1 MNSSPIK
8 NLLSFSLIMRSI
20 FLSNSHFR
28 IELIYAKYSA
38 MIVEKHK
45 IQSDQPV
52 IKQLDEAAINRIAA
66 GEVIERPSSAVKEL
80 IENSIDAGATNILV
94 DVSDGGKTLIR
105 VTDDGCGMTPT
116 DLPLAVSRHATS
128 KLKSNDLFNI
138 STFGFRG
145 EALPSLGAVSR
156 LNIKTKGVK
165 TEAAELTVDAGLV
178 SKIKPIALNRGAVIE
193 LRDLFYATPARLKF
207 LRTDRTEL
215 KEINKII
222 KSLSIAYPSISFK
235 LRDISQNKDRLLFS
249 VVSETGAPEEALKQ
263 RISRVL
269 DQSFIDNSCVIK
281 AERENFKLSGFVAL
295 PTFSRGSTN
304 LQHIYINQRP
314 VKDKILIGAVRAA
327 YSDFLAKDRY
337 PAVVLFLECNPQFV
351 DVNVHPSK
359 LEVRFREPGVVR
371 GLVISAIRHALAE
384 AGHRSSSTIAGAA
397 LGAIQVNNS
406 FPKSLYQMDLDKSYP
421 VKLPPNEFPES
432 PETSQIDNVRNQKFE
447 ELKTPTGGFI
457 DNDRED
463 QLSSQ
468 HPLGAARGQV
478 HENYIIAQTEDSVVI
493 VDQHAAHERLVYE
506 KLKKQMEASSVVR
519 QVLLIPEIIELSS
532 SDISSLIA
540 EKEQLLKSGLVLE
553 EFGENAVIIHETPA
567 LLGDFNVESLIL
579 DILDELS
586 NSGNSEKL
594 EEEITAI
601 LSRKACHGSI
611 RSGRR
616 LNQEEMNALL
626 REMEV
631 TPYSGQCN
639 HGRPT
644 YIELKLKD
652 IERLFGRT

>member
-1 MNSSPIK
+1 
-8 NLLSFSLIMRSI
+8 
-20 FLSNSHFR
+20 
-28 IELIYAKYSA
+28 

-45 IQSDQPV
+45 IQHNQPV

-80 IENSIDAGATNILV
+80 IENSIDAGATSILV
-94 DVSDGGKTLIR
+94 DVADGGKTLIR
-105 VTDDGCGMTPT
+105 VTDDGCGMTPA

-128 KLKSNDLFNI
+128 KLNSNDLFNI

-156 LNIKTKGVK
+156 LNIKTKGME
-165 TEAAELTVDAGLV
+165 TDAAELTVDAGII
-178 SKIKPIALNRGAVIE
+178 SKIKPIALNQGAVIE

-215 KEINKII
+215 QEINKIV
-222 KSLSIAYPSISFK
+222 KSLSIAYPYISFK
-235 LRDISQNKDRLLFS
+235 LRDISQNKDRLLFDTA
-249 VVSETGAPEEALKQ
+249 SETGANDTALKK

-269 DQSFIDNSCVIK
+269 DPSFVENSCAIK
-281 AERENFKLSGFVAL
+281 AERENFKLSGYAAL

-304 LQHIYINQRP
+304 LQHIFINQRP
-314 VKDKILIGAVRAA
+314 VKDKILIGAVKAA

-337 PAVVLFLECNPQFV
+337 PAVVLFLECDPHFV

-359 LEVRFREPGVVR
+359 LEVRFREPGLVR

-384 AGHRSSSTIAGAA
+384 AGHRASSTIAGTA
-397 LGAIQVNNS
+397 LGAIKVNNS
-406 FPKSLYQMDLDKSYP
+406 FPSSVYRMD
-421 VKLPPNEFPES
+421 PNKNSFRNLAPDSIFKRVEPD
-432 PETSQIDNVRNQKFE
+432 QIDSFGNQQFE
-447 ELKTPTGGFI
+447 ELKTPTGSLAN
-457 DNDRED
+457 NDSED

-468 HPLGAARGQV
+468 FPLGAARGQV

-506 KLKKQMEASSVVR
+506 KLKKQMAASSVAR

-532 SDISSLIA
+532 SDITTLITA
-540 EKEQLLKSGLVLE
+540 KAQLFKSGLVLE
-553 EFGENAVIIHETPA
+553 EFGDNAIIVHETPA
-567 LLGDFNVESLIL
+567 LLGDFNVKLLIL
-579 DILDELS
+579 DIMDELS
-586 NSGNSEKL
+586 NSGNSKKL
-594 EEEITAI
+594 EEEITSI
-601 LSRKACHGSI
+601 LSRTACHGSI

-652 IERLFGRT
+652 IERLFGRI

>member
-1 MNSSPIK
+1 
-8 NLLSFSLIMRSI
+8 
-20 FLSNSHFR
+20 
-28 IELIYAKYSA
+28 
-38 MIVEKHK
+38 MIADQHK
-45 IQSDQPV
+45 IQSGQPV

-80 IENSIDAGATNILV
+80 IENSIDAGATNIEV
-94 DVSDGGKTLIR
+94 DVADGGKTLIR
-105 VTDDGCGMTPT
+105 VIDDGCGMTPT

-128 KLKSNDLFNI
+128 KLNSDDLFNI

-145 EALPSLGAVSR
+145 EALPSLGAVGR
-156 LNIKTKGVK
+156 LNVKTKGVK
-165 TEAAELTVDAGLV
+165 TEAAELTIDAGLV
-178 SKIKPIALNRGAVIE
+178 SKIKPIALNKGTVIE

-215 KEINKII
+215 QEINKII

-235 LRDISQNKDRLLFS
+235 LRDISNNKDRLLFN
-249 VVSETGAPEEALKQ
+249 VVSEKGVPEGALKQ
-263 RISRVL
+263 RISRVF
-269 DQSFIDNSCVIK
+269 DQSFIDNSCVVK

-397 LGAIQVNNS
+397 LGTLQANNT
-406 FPKSLYQMDLDKSYP
+406 FPESLYQMHPNKNGPS
-421 VKLPPNEFPES
+421 KLSLNGALEGPK
-432 PETSQIDNVRNQKFE
+432 TSQVDGVINQEFDE
-447 ELKTPTGGFI
+447 FKTPTGSFI
-457 DNDRED
+457 DNDIED
-463 QLSSQ
+463 QRSSQ
-468 HPLGAARGQV
+468 YPLGAARGQV

-506 KLKKQMEASSVVR
+506 KLKKQMETSSVVR
-519 QVLLIPEIIELSS
+519 QVLLIPEIIELSN
-532 SDISSLIA
+532 SDISILID
-540 EKEQLLKSGLVLE
+540 EKEQLLKYGLVLE
-553 EFGENAVIIHETPA
+553 EFGENAIIIHETPA
-567 LLGDFNVESLIL
+567 ILGDFNIESLIL

-586 NSGNSEKL
+586 NSENSEKL
-594 EEEITAI
+594 QEQITSI

-626 REMEV
+626 REMEI

>member
-1 MNSSPIK
+1 
-8 NLLSFSLIMRSI
+8 
-20 FLSNSHFR
+20 
-28 IELIYAKYSA
+28 

-45 IQSDQPV
+45 IQNVQPV

-66 GEVIERPSSAVKEL
+66 GEVIERPSSAIKEL
-80 IENSIDAGATNILV
+80 IENSIDAGAKNIDV
-94 DVSDGGKTLIR
+94 DVADGGKTLIR
-105 VTDDGCGMTPT
+105 VIDDGCGMMPA

-128 KLKSNDLFNI
+128 KLNSNDLFNI

-165 TEAAELTVDAGLV
+165 TEAAELTIDAGLV
-178 SKIKPIALNRGAVIE
+178 SKIKPIALNKGTVIE

-215 KEINKII
+215 QEINKII

-235 LRDISQNKDRLLFS
+235 LRDISNNKDRSLFN
-249 VVSETGAPEEALKQ
+249 VVSEKGVPEEALKQ

-269 DQSFIDNSCVIK
+269 DQSFIDNSCMVK
-281 AERENFKLSGFVAL
+281 ADRENFRLSGFVAL

-337 PAVVLFLECNPQFV
+337 PAVVLFLECHPQFV

-371 GLVISAIRHALAE
+371 GLVISAIRYALAE

-397 LGAIQVNNS
+397 LGALQANNT
-406 FPKSLYQMDLDKSYP
+406 FPKSLYQMDLNKNGP
-421 VKLPPNEFPES
+421 AKLSLNRLLES
-432 PETSQIDNVRNQKFE
+432 PETSQIDRVIDQEFD
-447 ELKTPTGGFI
+447 ELKAPNGSFI
-457 DNDRED
+457 DNDIKD
-463 QLSSQ
+463 QKSSQ
-468 HPLGAARGQV
+468 YPLGAARGQV

-519 QVLLIPEIIELSS
+519 QVLLIPEIIELSN
-532 SDISSLIA
+532 SDISILIDK
-540 EKEQLLKSGLVLE
+540 KEQLLKYGLILE
-553 EFGENAVIIHETPA
+553 EFGENAIVIRETPA
-567 LLGDFNVESLIL
+567 ILGDFNVESLIL

-586 NSGNSEKL
+586 NSENSEKL
-594 EEEITAI
+594 HEQITSI

-626 REMEV
+626 REMEI

>member
-1 MNSSPIK
+1 
-8 NLLSFSLIMRSI
+8 
-20 FLSNSHFR
+20 
-28 IELIYAKYSA
+28 

-45 IQSDQPV
+45 IQSVQPV

-80 IENSIDAGATNILV
+80 IENSIDAGATYIDV
-94 DVSDGGKTLIR
+94 DVADGGKTLIR
-105 VTDDGCGMTPT
+105 VIDDGCGMTPD

-128 KLKSNDLFNI
+128 KLNSNDLFNI

-165 TEAAELTVDAGLV
+165 TEAAELTIDAGLV
-178 SKIKPIALNRGAVIE
+178 SKIKPIALNKGTVIE

-215 KEINKII
+215 QEINKII
-222 KSLSIAYPSISFK
+222 KSLSIAYPSIRFK
-235 LRDISQNKDRLLFS
+235 LRDISNNKDRLLFN
-249 VVSETGAPEEALKQ
+249 VVSEKGVPEEALKQ

-269 DQSFIDNSCVIK
+269 DQSFIDNSCIVQ
-281 AERENFKLSGFVAL
+281 AERENFRLSGFVAL

-359 LEVRFREPGVVR
+359 LEVRFRETGVVR

-397 LGAIQVNNS
+397 LGALQANNT
-406 FPKSLYQMDLDKSYP
+406 FPESLYQMDLNKNGP
-421 VKLPPNEFPES
+421 AKLSLNRLLENS
-432 PETSQIDNVRNQKFE
+432 ETSQIDGVIDQEFD
-447 ELKTPTGGFI
+447 ELKAPTGSFI
-457 DNDRED
+457 DNDIED
-463 QLSSQ
+463 QKSSQ
-468 HPLGAARGQV
+468 YPLGAARGQV

-506 KLKKQMEASSVVR
+506 KLKKQMGASSVVR
-519 QVLLIPEIIELSS
+519 QVLLIPEIIELSN
-532 SDISSLIA
+532 SDISILID
-540 EKEQLLKSGLVLE
+540 EKEQLLKYGLALE
-553 EFGENAVIIHETPA
+553 EFGEKAIIIHETPA
-567 LLGDFNVESLIL
+567 VLGDFNVESLIL

-586 NSGNSEKL
+586 NSEDSEDSEKL
-594 EEEITAI
+594 
-601 LSRKACHGSI
+601 
-611 RSGRR
+611 
-616 LNQEEMNALL
+616 
-626 REMEV
+626 
-631 TPYSGQCN
+631 
-639 HGRPT
+639 
-644 YIELKLKD
+644 
-652 IERLFGRT
+652 

>member
-1 MNSSPIK
+1 MN
-8 NLLSFSLIMRSI
+8 
-20 FLSNSHFR
+20 
-28 IELIYAKYSA
+28 
-38 MIVEKHK
+38 VEKYK
-45 IQSDQPV
+45 IQHDQPV

-80 IENSIDAGATNILV
+80 IENSIDAGSKSIFV
-94 DVSDGGKTLIR
+94 DVADGGKTLIR

-128 KLKSNDLFNI
+128 KLNSDDLFNI

-156 LNIKTKGVK
+156 LNIKTKGME
-165 TEAAELTVDAGLV
+165 TEAAELSVDAGLI
-178 SKIKPIALNRGAVIE
+178 SKIKPVALNRGSVIE

-215 KEINKII
+215 QEINKII
-222 KSLSIAYPSISFK
+222 KSLSIAYPYISFK
-235 LRDISQNKDRLLFS
+235 LRDISHNKDRVLFDTI
-249 VVSETGAPEEALKQ
+249 SESGSPDVALKQ
-263 RISRVL
+263 RISKVL
-269 DQSFIDNSCVIK
+269 DASFIENSCAVG
-281 AERENFKLSGFVAL
+281 AGRENLKLSGFAAL

-304 LQHIYINQRP
+304 LQHIFINQRP
-314 VKDKILIGAVRAA
+314 VKDKILIGAVKAA

-337 PAVVLFLECNPQFV
+337 PAVVLFLECNPHFV

-371 GLVISAIRHALAE
+371 GLVISTIRHSLAE
-384 AGHRSSSTIAGAA
+384 AGHRASSTIANTA
-397 LGAIQVNNS
+397 LGAMKENNS
-406 FPKSLYQMDLDKSYP
+406 FSKSLYQSSLNKNRSGNSIPDNIFGSQQFEVL
-421 VKLPPNEFPES
+421 
-432 PETSQIDNVRNQKFE
+432 ETPSGSFTE
-447 ELKTPTGGFI
+447 
-457 DNDRED
+457 NDRKDEVSL
-463 QLSSQ
+463 QF
-468 HPLGAARGQV
+468 PLGTARGQV
-478 HENYIIAQTEDSVVI
+478 HENYIIAQTDDSVVI

-506 KLKKQMEASSVVR
+506 ELKKQTAASGVTR
-519 QVLLIPEIIELSS
+519 QVLLIPEIIELSN
-532 SDISSLIA
+532 SDITSLIT

-553 EFGENAVIIHETPA
+553 EFGENAIIVHETPA
-567 LLGDFNVESLIL
+567 LLGDFNVKSLIL

-586 NSGNSEKL
+586 SSGNSKKL
-594 EEEITAI
+594 EEEIASI

-652 IERLFGRT
+652 IEKLFGRT

>member
-1 MNSSPIK
+1 
-8 NLLSFSLIMRSI
+8 
-20 FLSNSHFR
+20 
-28 IELIYAKYSA
+28 

-45 IQSDQPV
+45 IQHNQPV

-80 IENSIDAGATNILV
+80 IENSIDAGATSILV
-94 DVSDGGKTLIR
+94 DVADGGKTLIR

-128 KLKSNDLFNI
+128 KLNSNDLFNI

-156 LNIKTKGVK
+156 LNIKTKGME
-165 TEAAELTVDAGLV
+165 TDAAELTVDAGII
-178 SKIKPIALNRGAVIE
+178 SKIKPIALNQGAVIE

-215 KEINKII
+215 QEINKIV
-222 KSLSIAYPSISFK
+222 KSLSIAYPYISFK
-235 LRDISQNKDRLLFS
+235 LRDISQNKDRLLFNTA
-249 VVSETGAPEEALKQ
+249 SETGANNTALKK

-269 DQSFIDNSCVIK
+269 DPSFVENSCAIK
-281 AERENFKLSGFVAL
+281 AERENFKLSGFAAL

-304 LQHIYINQRP
+304 LQHIFINQRP
-314 VKDKILIGAVRAA
+314 VKDKILIGAVKAA
-327 YSDFLAKDRY
+327 YSDFLAKDRH
-337 PAVVLFLECNPQFV
+337 PAVVLFLECDPHFV

-359 LEVRFREPGVVR
+359 LEVRFREPGLVR

-384 AGHRSSSTIAGAA
+384 AGHRASSTIAGTA
-397 LGAIQVNNS
+397 LGAIKVNNS
-406 FPKSLYQMDLDKSYP
+406 FPSSVYQME
-421 VKLPPNEFPES
+421 PNKNSFKNLAPDSIFKRVEPD
-432 PETSQIDNVRNQKFE
+432 QIDSFGNQQFE
-447 ELKTPTGGFI
+447 ELETPTGSLVN
-457 DNDRED
+457 NDIED

-468 HPLGAARGQV
+468 FPLGAARGQV

-506 KLKKQMEASSVVR
+506 KLKKQMAASSVVR
-519 QVLLIPEIIELSS
+519 QVLLIPEIVELSS
-532 SDISSLIA
+532 SDITTLITA
-540 EKEQLLKSGLVLE
+540 KAQLFKSGLVLE
-553 EFGENAVIIHETPA
+553 EFGDNAIIVHETPA
-567 LLGDFNVESLIL
+567 LLGDFNVKSLIL
-579 DILDELS
+579 DIMDELS
-586 NSGNSEKL
+586 NSGNSKKL
-594 EEEITAI
+594 EEEITSI
-601 LSRKACHGSI
+601 LSRIACHGSI

-652 IERLFGRT
+652 IERLFGRI